1 MLLRA
6 YIRGE
11 MALSAVVRVVMVH
24 IESKSTLGR
33 AVVSDL
39 RFPSDLGNPVG
50 VHAMI
55 QGHCRVVTVG
65 LLNVIP
71 LWRK

>member
-1 MLLRA
+1 MLLRD
-6 YIRGE
+6 IHKEE
-11 MALSAVVRVVMVH
+11 MALSAAGRVVMVH
-24 IESKSTLGR
+24 IKSKSTLGL

-55 QGHCRVVTVG
+55 QGHFRVVTVG
-65 LLNVIP
+65 LQNVIP